1 MSEQETAQPSAQE
14 KALGADPAPLGLMA
28 FAFTTFMLSFVNAGI
43 IPAAGGLD
51 VVIPLALV
59 WGGIAQLICGAFEMR
74 RGNTFGFT
82 AFSSYGAFW
91 IFVSLMLIFNS
102 LKIIAITDLAF
113 GFSLLLW
120 GVFSLLLWMYAR
132 KAAFTL
138 NMTFLCLFITYFFLG
153 IGDMTGVGAL
163 NMIGGIIG
171 IVCAF
176 FAAWTAFN
184 IIMASAPKK

>member
-153 IGDMTGVGAL
+153 IGDITGVGAL

>member
-28 FAFTTFMLSFVNAGI
+28 FAFTTFMLSFVNAGW
-43 IPAAGGLD
+43 IPAIGAGFD

-91 IFVSLMLIFNS
+91 IYVSLYLLLIYE
-102 LKIIAITDLAF
+102 KVIALSDLAF
-113 GFSLLLW
+113 
-120 GVFSLLLWMYAR
+120 
-132 KAAFTL
+132 
-138 NMTFLCLFITYFFLG
+138 
-153 IGDMTGVGAL
+153 
-163 NMIGGIIG
+163 
-171 IVCAF
+171 
-176 FAAWTAFN
+176 
-184 IIMASAPKK
+184 